1 MQSLREQLYRF
12 YWRAESAIVP
22 GLRNSQYVYYEKLR
36 PLVRGADWLELGC
49 GRHVFSAWMANEQDE
64 VVASCKAVYGIDL
77 DAQGMQAHRA
87 IFKKVFGDLAAL
99 PFRSESID
107 IASANMVVEHLSQ
120 PETVL
125 AEIHRVLRPN
135 GIFIFHTPN
144 CNGWFIR
151 VASLI
156 PDGLKKKLVR
166 IIEGRREEDVFP
178 TRYRMNTDAA
188 ISRIAVKTGFE
199 VEDIT
204 SVSSSAATAVF
215 GPLAWFELLYIRWLQ
230 RPQRAKLRSNIVAVL
245 RKQPEAK
252 SIKGVTVS

>member
-12 YWRAESAIVP
+12 YWRSESAIVP
-22 GLRNSQYVYYEKLR
+22 GLRNSQYAYYEKLK

-64 VVASCKAVYGIDL
+64 LVASCKAVYGIDL
-77 DAQGMQAHRA
+77 DAEGMQANRA
-87 IFKKVFGDLAAL
+87 IVNKVFGDLAAL

-107 IASANMVVEHLSQ
+107 VASANMVAEHLPQ
-120 PETVL
+120 PEPVL
-125 AEIHRVLRPN
+125 AEIYRVLRPN

-144 CNGWFIR
+144 FNGWFIR
-151 VASLI
+151 IASLI
-156 PDGLKKKLVR
+156 PDALKRKLVR

-188 ISRIAVKTGFE
+188 ISRMAVNTGFE
-199 VEDIT
+199 VEDIA

-215 GPLAWFELLYIRWLQ
+215 GPVAWLELLYIRWLQ
-230 RPQRAKLRSNIVAVL
+230 RPQRAKLRSNMVVVL
-245 RKQPEAK
+245 RKQAHAK
-252 SIKGVTVS
+252 SATA